1 MMSPI
6 PKGAVDRW
14 VERGII
20 TPEQRDAILHDLAAN
35 RPLGAGLTLPTL
47 LYYGGGLLALI
58 AYAIFLGVQWA
69 DLNSSARIA
78 ISAASLLAFGV
89 IAEWLL
95 RTPSYRLPG
104 ELLQLV
110 AVAIVPLFVFALL
123 DAAGIWP
130 HDPSRYTYQHYYQ
143 PASGALR
150 RQYQVDLTWA
160 RMGLAGA
167 TMAGALVAFRLSR
180 SPFVLIAAI
189 VSVISLFLDATIQ
202 IQGSHLNYTWH
213 APQALVVATIGAA
226 VLAAGIL
233 LRNRTERDYSPWL
246 LVTGL
251 AALAVGLSFKTFPEN
266 AAGWGALWVIVAL
279 VILALSVPLQER
291 LFAVAGL
298 AAIFAYC
305 AKLVFDVF
313 QDATA
318 ALGMALLGLLVLGAG
333 LLYQRFISGRM
344 TAPEPRR

>member
-14 VERGII
+14 VQRGII
-20 TPEQRDAILHDLAAN
+20 TSEQREAILQDLAAN
-35 RPLGAGLTLPTL
+35 RPLGALTLTTL

-58 AYAIFLGVQWA
+58 AYAIFLGVQWP
-69 DLNSSARIA
+69 DLNSGARIA
-78 ISAASLLAFGV
+78 LSAASLLAVGA

-95 RTPSYRLPG
+95 RTQSYRLPG
-104 ELLQLV
+104 ELLQVV
-110 AVAIVPLFVFALL
+110 AVAIVPLFVYALL

-130 HDPSRYTYQHYYQ
+130 QDPSSYTYQHYYQ
-143 PASGALR
+143 PASDALR
-150 RQYQVDLTWA
+150 RQYQIDLTWA
-160 RMGLAGA
+160 RMGVAGA
-167 TMAGALVAFRLSR
+167 TMAGALFAFRLSR

-189 VSVISLFLDATIQ
+189 ASVISLFLDASIQ
-202 IQGSHLNYTWH
+202 IQGSHLRYVWH
-213 APQALVVATIGAA
+213 TPQALVVATIGAI
-226 VLAAGIL
+226 VLGAGIL
-233 LRNRTERDYSPWL
+233 IRNRTERDYSPWL
-246 LVTGL
+246 LLTGL
-251 AALAVGLSFKTFPEN
+251 AALAVGLSFKAFPEN

-313 QDATA
+313 QSATA
-318 ALGMALLGLLVLGAG
+318 ALVMAFLGLLVLGAG
-333 LLYQRFISGRM
+333 LLYQRFITGRM
-344 TAPEPRR
+344 TAPKPQR